1 MASKK
6 SGKAAGL
13 AALAGLA
20 YMASQKG
27 GKSAPD
33 RDDADTYTGSRASK
47 SEDATESG
55 DFLSRRL
62 KTNPESGAAYSM
74 DNLSPM
80 SSGKSVSGSRAA
92 TPTPAEA
99 RSAPVKSGSSGP
111 ISGDAF
117 DNERTGGDARMGRNS
132 SGSKGPLSGEA
143 FNNAPARNPGGA
155 GKRGGSSATSSGSG
169 SGGPLSGSAFNNST
183 KAPSRAVVEKQA
195 EYGTRSDVLRS
206 GLGGVRRP
214 GTNVNYE
221 NEETSDMGMK
231 RGGKVKKMASG
242 GMTSSA
248 SRRGDGI
255 ASKGKT
261 RCKMY

>member
-27 GKSAPD
+27 GKTAPD

-80 SSGKSVSGSRAA
+80 SSGKAAPATGGRATSPAKAPSAPAEDRFPPAGSPVLRSIG
-92 TPTPAEA
+92 PTP
-99 RSAPVKSGSSGP
+99 
-111 ISGDAF
+111 
-117 DNERTGGDARMGRNS
+117 
-132 SGSKGPLSGEA
+132 SKA
-143 FNNAPARNPGGA
+143 PGGV
-155 GKRGGSSATSSGSG
+155 GKRGGVGDGGKSMIDRQDAAVARANRSMTPAGGKPMTVDQYYESGKAATD
-169 SGGPLSGSAFNNST
+169 
-183 KAPSRAVVEKQA
+183 KE
-195 EYGTRSDVLRS
+195 
-206 GLGGVRRP
+206 
-214 GTNVNYE
+214 E
-221 NEETSDMGMK
+221 NMFK
-231 RGGKVKKMASG
+231 RGGAVKKMASG
-242 GMTSSA
+242 GLASSA
-248 SRRGDGI
+248 SKRGDGI